1 MKKYILM
8 TALLV
13 QAGSATMATTAEQIF
28 EKGLESSAHQGIEVR
43 KGTIKAL
50 IENALYLDAHL
61 KDGDSDP
68 QVFSCINDIRDS
80 IIGLNAVGVF
90 DTFLAPDWF
99 HDEDKP
105 GNIMAGVLYLQQ
117 FPQEMTREI
126 KEKLAHLSHSVAPLL
141 RAEITKLL

>member
-13 QAGSATMATTAEQIF
+13 QAGSATLATTAEQIF

-50 IENALYLDAHL
+50 IENALYLDVHL
-61 KDGDSDP
+61 KNGASDP
-68 QVFSCINDIRDS
+68 KVFSCIKDIRDS
-80 IIGLNAVGVF
+80 IIALNAVGVF
-90 DTFLAPDWF
+90 ETFLVPDWF
-99 HDEDKP
+99 HDEGKP

-117 FPQEMTREI
+117 FP
-126 KEKLAHLSHSVAPLL
+126 KEVTMELKKKLISLSKKAPSLL